1 MTKKRYSW
9 SLLAMFVTA
18 GLYGQVP
25 AGERMDNERVRVVV
39 ASEQPHRPGPQH
51 EHKRNRVMIYLGD
64 GETTFTSAAGKVD
77 KLKVKKGDVLW
88 SPATGPHV
96 SENITDQP
104 FQIVE
109 VELKGKPQHVA
120 VPESK
125 LDPLKVD
132 PKHYTLIFE
141 NDQVRVLRVRFGA
154 HEKGVLHEHTLDHL
168 VVYMNDQAR
177 GKTGEVRLDGV
188 MTHTEENPLDQ
199 AVERIAIDL
208 K

>member
-1 MTKKRYSW
+1 MTKQYRW
-9 SLLAMFVTA
+9 SLLAVFVTA
-18 GLYGQVP
+18 VLYAQVP
-25 AGERMDNERVRVVV
+25 AGERIDNERVRVFV
-39 ASEQPHRPGPQH
+39 ANEQPHHPGAQH
-51 EHKRNRVMIYLGD
+51 EHKVNRVMIYLGD
-64 GETTFTSAAGKVD
+64 GEMTFKTPAGKVD

-96 SENITDQP
+96 SENITDHA

-109 VELKGKPQHVA
+109 VELKGKPQHRA

-132 PKHYTLIFE
+132 PKHYTLVFE

-154 HEKGVLHEHTLDHL
+154 KEKGVLHEHTLDHL

-188 MTHTEENPLDQ
+188 MTHTEENPLDHP
-199 AVERIAIDL
+199 VERIAIDL